1 MKIKPWLIGFAL
13 LILVL
18 LIVPLLIPMGSYIK
32 QLEQVASK
40 KLGAPVSI
48 KAIHLAV
55 LPSPR
60 ANLSGISIGKDAEIQ
75 VAEVAAVL
83 DVTTLFKPVRVLS
96 KLNVDKPILKKSAI
110 DLLMPLLA
118 QKSEGPPPIA
128 IRRITVNDAKLEWP
142 GIPLPPFDANL
153 AMSDD
158 VKLQQAT
165 IKSTDDKLTI
175 EATPKGVGYAASIN
189 AQEWTLPVGPPL
201 KLDKVEAYLVYAGQT
216 LDVPSVDVAL
226 YGGKLHASAH
236 LDWEKNWQ
244 LGGKFKTD
252 AIELQDASK
261 LFTKGIWVSGRI
273 AGNGT
278 LNSTAKAPDQLADKL
293 VMDYT
298 FNVNKGVLHGMDLA
312 KAASLFIKQGGKG
325 GETEFDQLS
334 GKVHT
339 TGKQI
344 ELRDMNVQSGL
355 LAANGQVKV
364 TPAKVLDGLVNV
376 ELKKGLA
383 LVTVPLKVSGTVDAP
398 EIMPTKAA
406 IAGAAA
412 GTALLGPMGTS
423 MGMKAGSALDK
434 LFGGS
439 KK

>member
-1 MKIKPWLIGFAL
+1 MKIKPWLIGFSL
-13 LILVL
+13 VILVL
-18 LIVPLLIPMGSYIK
+18 LIAPLLIPMGSYIK
-32 QLEQVASK
+32 QLEQMASA

-60 ANLSGISIGKDAEIQ
+60 INLSGISVGKDAEIQ
-75 VAEVAAVL
+75 VTEVAAVL

-96 KLNVDKPILKKSAI
+96 KLDVDKPILKKSAI

-118 QKSEGPPPIA
+118 QKSEGPPPVA

-142 GIPLPPFDANL
+142 GMSLPLFDADL

-158 VKLQQAT
+158 VKLQHAT

-175 EATPKGVGYAASIN
+175 EATPKGGGYAANIK
-189 AQEWTLPVGPPL
+189 AQKWTPPVGPSI
-201 KLDKVEAYLVYAGQT
+201 KLDKVEMDLVYAGQT
-216 LDVPSVDVAL
+216 LEIPSVEAAL

-236 LDWEKNWQ
+236 LDWKKNWQ

-252 AIELQDASK
+252 AIELQDASR
-261 LFTKGIWVSGRI
+261 LLTKGIWVSGRI
-273 AGNGT
+273 SGNGAFS
-278 LNSTAKAPDQLADKL
+278 STAKEPGQLADKL

-298 FNVNKGVLHGMDLA
+298 FTVAKGVLHGMDLA

-339 TGKQI
+339 AGKQI
-344 ELRDMNVQSGL
+344 ELRDMNASSGL

-364 TPAKVLDGLVNV
+364 SPAKVLDGVVNV

-406 IAGAAA
+406 LAGAAA
-412 GTALLGPMGTS
+412 GTAVLGPLGTS
-423 MGMKAGSALDK
+423 IGMKAGSALDK
-434 LFGGS
+434 LFGG

>member
-1 MKIKPWLIGFAL
+1 MKIKSWLIGFAL

-18 LIVPLLIPMGSYIK
+18 LVAPLLIPMGSYIK
-32 QLEQVASK
+32 QLEQVASE
-40 KLGAPVSI
+40 KLGVPVSI
-48 KAIHLAV
+48 KTIHLAA

-60 ANLSGISIGKDAEIQ
+60 VNLSGISVGKNAEIQ

-96 KLNVDKPILKKSAI
+96 ELDIDKPVLKKSAI
-110 DLLMPLLA
+110 DLLTPLLA

-142 GIPLPPFDANL
+142 GMPLPLFNTDL

-158 VKLQQAT
+158 VKLQHAT
-165 IKSTDDKLTI
+165 IKSTDDKLTVD
-175 EATPKGVGYAASIN
+175 ATPKGEGYVASIK
-189 AQEWTLPVGPPL
+189 AQQWTPPVGPPL
-201 KLDKVEAYLVYAGQT
+201 KLDKVEADLAYAGQT
-216 LDVPSVDVAL
+216 LEVPSIEAKL

-236 LDWEKNWQ
+236 LDWKKNWQ
-244 LGGKFKTD
+244 LSGKFKTD

-273 AGNGT
+273 TGNGAF
-278 LNSTAKAPDQLADKL
+278 NSTAKTPDQLADKL
-293 VMDYT
+293 VMDYS

-325 GETEFDQLS
+325 GETEFDLLS

-339 TGKQI
+339 AGKQV

-364 TPAKVLDGLVNV
+364 TPAKALDGLVDV

-398 EIMPTKAA
+398 EVMPTKAA

-412 GTALLGPMGTS
+412 GTAVLGPMGTS
-423 MGMKAGSALDK
+423 IGMKAGSALDK

-439 KK
+439 K